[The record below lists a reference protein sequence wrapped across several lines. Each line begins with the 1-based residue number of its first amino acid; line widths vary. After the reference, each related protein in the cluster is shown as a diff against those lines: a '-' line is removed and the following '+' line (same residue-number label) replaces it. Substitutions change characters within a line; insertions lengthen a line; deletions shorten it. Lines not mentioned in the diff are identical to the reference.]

1 MLGPRR
7 LVNKDLGT
15 QMALGRVV
23 DELIILPAPTPFE
36 GLLKHKGTL
45 LIKFG
50 LGELLFGQSLPRC
63 PFSRHV

>member
-36 GLLKHKGTL
+36 GTL

-50 LGELLFGQSLPRC
+50 LGELPFGQSLPRC